1 MRMNDNDSGDDDMG
15 GDDDMAGT
23 GAHGCRNSRSFC
35 LGDLHFKNY
44 KFSFLVSLQ

>member
-23 GAHGCRNSRSFC
+23 GAHGCRNSRSFS
-35 LGDLHFKNY
+35 LGDFILRITSSVF
-44 KFSFLVSLQ
+44 